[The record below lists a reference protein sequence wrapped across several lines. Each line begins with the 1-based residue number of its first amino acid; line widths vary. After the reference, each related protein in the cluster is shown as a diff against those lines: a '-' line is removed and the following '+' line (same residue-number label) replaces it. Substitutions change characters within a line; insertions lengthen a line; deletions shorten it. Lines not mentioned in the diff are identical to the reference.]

1 MKQHPTGLC
10 SKSSGTMFAVRDD
23 SAVINAFDKAM
34 AKYPDPIGLC
44 SKSSGTMSAVCDDSA
59 AINAFNKAMGKHPV

>member
-34 AKYPDPIGLC
+34 AKYPDPTGLC
-44 SKSSGTMSAVCDDSA
+44 SKSSGTMSAVWDDSA
-59 AINAFNKAMGKHPV
+59 FTNAWNKAMANYPV